1 MQSLPKNDPSFQSSN
16 FIPIPPAPPAP
27 PLAPDDYYLLGPTSQ
42 TPSNNLHSPQAQAL
56 SKKQEKKKNIQKE
69 LDDKIYELPVDP
81 PKLEL
86 GDGLV
91 KALGAEADDV
101 LDEKFVNKKKQE
113 DEALENFKEEY
124 GFEEIKDA
132 FNEVSVPNQLDFSM
146 VDKMKTLPMLLIFC
160 H

>member
-1 MQSLPKNDPSFQSSN
+1 M
-16 FIPIPPAPPAP
+16 
-27 PLAPDDYYLLGPTSQ
+27 
-42 TPSNNLHSPQAQAL
+42 
-56 SKKQEKKKNIQKE
+56 
-69 LDDKIYELPVDP
+69 
-81 PKLEL
+81 
-86 GDGLV
+86 
-91 KALGAEADDV
+91 LGADADET

-113 DEALENFKEEY
+113 DETLENFKEEY